1 MSTGMVIIGAGHAG
15 VRAALAIREAGY
27 DGPVSL
33 IAEEGSD
40 LPYERPPLS
49 KWSGDEPGAPIPV
62 IPSGQLDDAQ
72 IDRIDG
78 KVIGISAG
86 DKVVLM
92 SDGTTHPYAKLL
104 LATGAAAR
112 RLPESLAGQSPVL
125 YLRDLADAQRI
136 RQLAAQSSS
145 AVIIGGGFIGL
156 ELAASLRGAGLT
168 VQVLEAAN
176 ALLARAVSAEVAN
189 IVHQLHVEHG
199 VQFVFNANIV
209 EFSMSDGHI
218 RLDPDEQI
226 KFDMIIAGVGSV
238 PVTELADSAGLEVS
252 NGVVVDSHL
261 RSSNP
266 DIYAAG
272 DCCSFPLYG
281 TDGQATRLESWQAAG
296 DQGALAGLNMVTD
309 TPGTYT
315 SVPWFWS
322 EQYDH
327 VLQVAGLPTPD
338 MTFVQR
344 AYGSTHHVTFG
355 LNPDGSLGYA
365 CGIADGLK
373 VAKDIRFAMKLIE
386 KARPIDKEALA
397 NPETALKTLR

>member
-1 MSTGMVIIGAGHAG
+1 MVIIGAGHAG

-33 IAEEGSD
+33 VADEGSQ

-49 KWSGDEPGAPIPV
+49 KWTVDAPDVPV
-62 IPSGQLDDAQ
+62 PLIPSSQLEEAR
-72 IDRIDG
+72 IERIDG
-78 KVIGISAG
+78 RVTSINAS
-86 DKVVLM
+86 DKFVLM
-92 SDGTTHPYAKLL
+92 SDGTTRPYAKLL

-112 RLPESLAGQSPVL
+112 RLPETLAGQSPIL

-136 RQLAAQSSS
+136 RQMAAQSSS
-145 AVIIGGGFIGL
+145 AAIIGGGFIGL
-156 ELAASLRGAGLT
+156 ELAASLRGAGLA

-176 ALLARAVSAEVAN
+176 ALLARAVSADVAR
-189 IVHQLHVEHG
+189 IVHQLHVDHG
-199 VQFVFNANIV
+199 VQFIFDAHTV
-209 EFSMSDGHI
+209 ELSASDGHI
-218 RLDPDEQI
+218 RLNSDEHI
-226 KFDMIIAGVGSV
+226 TADMIIAGVGSV
-238 PVTELADSAGLEVS
+238 PVIELADSAGLEVS
-252 NGVVVDSHL
+252 DGVIVDSHL

-281 TDGQATRLESWQAAG
+281 SDGPATRLESWQAAG
-296 DQGALAGLNMVTD
+296 DQGAVAGLNMVSD
-309 TPGTYT
+309 TADTYT

-327 VLQVAGLPTPD
+327 VLQVAGLTTPD

-344 AYGSTHHVTFG
+344 AYGGTHHVTFG

-365 CGIADGLK
+365 CGIAEGLK

-386 KARPIDKEALA
+386 KARAIDKEALA
-397 NPETALKTLR
+397 DPQIALKTLR

>member
-1 MSTGMVIIGAGHAG
+1 MVIIGAGHAG

-33 IAEEGSD
+33 IAEEGSE

-49 KWSGDEPGAPIPV
+49 KWTADESNAPIPV
-62 IPSGQLDDAQ
+62 VPTGQLKEAR
-72 IDRIDG
+72 IERIDG
-78 KVIGISAG
+78 KVSSINARE
-86 DKVVLM
+86 KFVLM
-92 SDGTTHPYAKLL
+92 SNGTTRSYVKLL

-112 RLPESLAGQSPVL
+112 RLPETLAGQSPVL

-136 RQLAAQSSS
+136 RQMAAQSSS

-176 ALLARAVSAEVAN
+176 ALLARAVSAEVAR
-189 IVHQLHVEHG
+189 IVQQLHVQHG

-209 EFSMSDGHI
+209 EFSMLDGHI
-218 RLDPDEQI
+218 RLDSDEQI
-226 KFDMIIAGVGSV
+226 KADMIIAGVGSV
-238 PVTELADSAGLEVS
+238 PATELAESAGLEVS
-252 NGVVVDSHL
+252 NGVIVDSHL

-281 TDGQATRLESWQAAG
+281 TDGPTTRLESWQAAG

-309 TPGTYT
+309 SPDSYT

-373 VAKDIRFAMKLIE
+373 IAKDIRFAMKLIE
-386 KARPIDKEALA
+386 KARPIDKDALA
-397 NPETALKTLR
+397 NPDIALKSLR